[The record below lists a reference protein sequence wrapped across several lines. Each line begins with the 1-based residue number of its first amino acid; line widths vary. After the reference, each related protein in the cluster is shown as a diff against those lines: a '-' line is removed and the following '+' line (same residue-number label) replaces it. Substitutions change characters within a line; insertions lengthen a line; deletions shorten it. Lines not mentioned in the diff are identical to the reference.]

1 MAMYNFR
8 MIRRRPGLLIVC
20 IGSALLLTGC
30 RSREVEKDLRLT
42 DVNTGWYDAGIVEG
56 QNKLVPSVSFRIQ
69 NVSEEGISKVQL
81 NAVFRA
87 VNEPEKA
94 WGDTMI
100 RGIGTD
106 ELAAGGSGNR
116 LVMRS
121 PLGYTGTEPRLVMLK
136 NSHFVDA
143 TVTVFGRHGS
153 RNWVR
158 LGQFAI
164 DRQLLT
170 E

>member
-1 MAMYNFR
+1 MT
-8 MIRRRPGLLIVC
+8 RRRPLILVMC
-20 IGSALLLTGC
+20 VGVALSIAGC
-30 RSREVEKDLRLT
+30 RSREVEKDLRIT

-56 QNKLVPSVSFRIQ
+56 QNKLVPSVSFRLRNI
-69 NVSEEGISKVQL
+69 SEEAISKVQL
-81 NAVFRA
+81 NAVFHA

-100 RGIGTD
+100 RGIGTE
-106 ELAAGGSGNR
+106 ELAAGESGNR

-153 RNWVR
+153 RNWVK
-158 LGQFAI
+158 LGDFPV

>member
-1 MAMYNFR
+1 MAMYNSR
-8 MIRRRPGLLIVC
+8 MTRCRPALLIACV
-20 IGSALLLTGC
+20 GAALLLTGC
-30 RSREVEKDLRLT
+30 RSREVEKDLRIT
-42 DVNTGWYDAGIVEG
+42 DVNTGWYDAGIVDG
-56 QNKLVPSVSFRIQ
+56 QNKLVPSVSFRLQ
-69 NVSEEGISKVQL
+69 NISAEAISKVQL

-100 RGIGTD
+100 RGIGSD
-106 ELAAGGSGNR
+106 ELAPGGSGNR

-136 NSHFVDA
+136 NSLFVDA

-153 RNWVR
+153 RNWVKM
-158 LGQFAI
+158 GEFAV